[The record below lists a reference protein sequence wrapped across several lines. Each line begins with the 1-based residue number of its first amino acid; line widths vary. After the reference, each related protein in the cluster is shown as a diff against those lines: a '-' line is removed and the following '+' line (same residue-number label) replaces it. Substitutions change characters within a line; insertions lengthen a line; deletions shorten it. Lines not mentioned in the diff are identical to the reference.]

1 MMGKN
6 TASSLFEKEDAY
18 ADVVDNCFVDIAV
31 RTGTGFVL
39 GGLTTLLFLKGRRWP
54 LTLGSGLG
62 FGSSLSACQNTLQN
76 VSHTPPVV
84 AVPVPAFVDGDEL
97 AKSQGLD
104 LEAYD
109 VVSHQPA
116 VNLETVKDLANN
128 IEPSV
133 EDIPSDD

>member
-1 MMGKN
+1 M
-6 TASSLFEKEDAY
+6 
-18 ADVVDNCFVDIAV
+18 
-31 RTGTGFVL
+31 
-39 GGLTTLLFLKGRRWP
+39 
-54 LTLGSGLG
+54 
-62 FGSSLSACQNTLQN
+62 Q
-76 VSHTPPVV
+76 V